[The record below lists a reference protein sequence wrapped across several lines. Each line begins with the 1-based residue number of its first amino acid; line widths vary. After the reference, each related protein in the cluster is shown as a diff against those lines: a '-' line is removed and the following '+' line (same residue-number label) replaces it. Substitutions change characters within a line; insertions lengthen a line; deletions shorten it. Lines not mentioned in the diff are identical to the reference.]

1 LSQPPRLVVTA
12 DDFGAA
18 LAVNEAVERAH
29 RTGILTAASLMV
41 GGAAAEDA
49 VERARTMPELGVGLH
64 IVLADGAPTLPPD
77 QLSALVGPD
86 GQFHTSMLRTALT
99 IAFSPAARAQM
110 RAEVAA
116 QFAAF
121 VATGLR
127 LDHVNAH
134 KHFHL
139 HPMIASAI
147 IAQAK
152 RHGLRAIRM
161 PAQARGGLLAWWAR
175 LLGRR
180 WRAQG
185 MVTNDAV
192 IGLAETGAFTPQ
204 RMQAALQSLPAGLTE
219 LYTHPAT
226 ANAYGGSASGYLY
239 TEELAALTDP
249 LVLELARAIERGPFA
264 RFAIEAG
271 A

>member
-161 PAQARGGLLAWWAR
+161 PAQAKGGLLAWWAR
-175 LLGRR
+175 LLARH

-185 MVTNDAV
+185 MVTNDRV